1 MNEVSKFNA
10 SKAKAV
16 QRTLPQ
22 GLLRSFGAVER
33 IREVRGFRNL
43 GHK

>member
-10 SKAKAV
+10 SKAKAKAV
-16 QRTLPQ
+16 QRTP
-22 GLLRSFGAVER
+22 VER
-33 IREVRGFRNL
+33 LREVRGFRNL